1 MLTQIFMTKYFRK
14 LMNKKNRKL
23 KPKNL
28 IQLFLGVI
36 PFIILTIAFSCEE
49 DPSALGSNLLPDS
62 DKVKIHYDTTIS
74 FNGYLNKKEDYV
86 TVSQSHP
93 RLGYQNDPYFGT
105 IEARYA
111 TNFIPI
117 SLSITFENDT
127 LFATVDS
134 TILYIIIDSAYGD
147 RDLSAGFKVYKLIK
161 PMEND
166 SLYSSNSPIE
176 DFIDLSDPISL
187 YSKYEGDTIIIKLN
201 NNFGDFL
208 IPPADSIYFYRAEDK
223 FIEKYY
229 GIAIIPDETN
239 NIGELSSINL
249 YHANSKLV
257 LHYHRNDPDGIRV
270 DTTEFSYLFYSFN
283 GLSTNFTEILH
294 NHEEGIIFDY
304 LNNDSLETDD
314 LMFVQGLGGMTSKL
328 IFNNFRNYL
337 GDSLYSI
344 LNAEMYI
351 PVYEDENFDLLYP
364 PERLYFT
371 SIDTDSILYQID
383 DYINSNFF
391 NGYYDED
398 MKRYSFDIS
407 MHLKGL
413 LNGSHT
419 DSILYIKQINSSL
432 YPHRVILKP
441 NDTKLKITYTKH

>member
-14 LMNKKNRKL
+14 LMNTKNRKFE
-23 KPKNL
+23 PKNL
-28 IQLFLGVI
+28 IQLFLSVI
-36 PFIILTIAFSCEE
+36 PFLILTITFSCED
-49 DPSALGSNLLPDS
+49 DPSELGSNLLPKS
-62 DKVKIHYDTTIS
+62 DQIEIHYDTTIS

-86 TVSQSHP
+86 TMLQSHP

-105 IEARYA
+105 IMARFA
-111 TNFIPI
+111 TNFIPT

-134 TILYIIIDSAYGD
+134 SMLYIIIDSAYGE
-147 RDLSAGFKVYKLIK
+147 RDLDAGFKVYKLTK

-166 SLYSSNSPIE
+166 SLYSSDSPIE
-176 DFIDLSDPISL
+176 NFIDLSNPISL
-187 YSKYEGDTIIIKLN
+187 SSRYEGDTIIIKLN
-201 NNFGDFL
+201 DDFGDFL
-208 IPPADSIYFYRAEDK
+208 IPHADSIYYYRTEDK

-239 NIGELSSINL
+239 NIGELLSIDL
-249 YHANSKLV
+249 YHTNSKLV

-270 DTTEFSYLFYSFN
+270 DTAEFKYRFYSLNGFN
-283 GLSTNFTEILH
+283 INYTEILH
-294 NHEEGIIFDY
+294 NHEEGIISDY
-304 LNNDSLETDD
+304 LDNDSLETDD
-314 LMFVQGLGGMTSKL
+314 LIFIQGLGGMSSKL

-351 PVYEDENFDLLYP
+351 PVYEDVNFDLLYP
-364 PERLYFT
+364 PERLYFI

-383 DYINSNFF
+383 DYTTSNFF

-398 MKRYSFDIS
+398 MKGYSFNIS

-413 LNGSHT
+413 LNGTHT
-419 DSILYIKQINSSL
+419 DSVLYTRQINSSL